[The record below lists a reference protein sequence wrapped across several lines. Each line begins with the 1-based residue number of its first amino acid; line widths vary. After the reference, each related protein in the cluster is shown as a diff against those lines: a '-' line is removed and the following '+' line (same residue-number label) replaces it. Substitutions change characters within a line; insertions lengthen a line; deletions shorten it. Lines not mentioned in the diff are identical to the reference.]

1 MYSVK
6 RSVAAKVNW
15 NLTVNILEDWTLWIW
30 DSSSNTK
37 SEQCFNLNFF
47 SSFSEICLLPKIFT
61 EREEIVSFV
70 GQATID
76 FFSRLPPAC
85 LDLSF
90 FQLNVLKPFKAVK
103 AKWQEISFLDYVSFA
118 MVFHSIFPP
127 KKIKNFSSPL
137 FWRRDKGWRRIWK
150 SNNGKAMAVN
160 SPAHLPNLHSFII
173 FYHLFSVTGRSALAQ
188 PSFVLMVFIFLAS
201 QDTLEIM
208 LASQ

>member
-90 FQLNVLKPFKAVK
+90 FQLNVLKPFKA
-103 AKWQEISFLDYVSFA
+103 KWQEISFLDYVSFA
-118 MVFHSIFPP
+118 MVFHNIYFLL
-127 KKIKNFSSPL
+127 KKIKNFFLSAL
-137 FWRRDKGWRRIWK
+137 LKAWQGMEENLKVKQWK
-150 SNNGKAMAVN
+150 SDGCE
-160 SPAHLPNLHSFII
+160 F
-173 FYHLFSVTGRSALAQ
+173 TRTLAQ
-188 PSFVLMVFIFLAS
+188 PPFVYYLLSSF
-201 QDTLEIM
+201 
-208 LASQ
+208 